1 MCVGCRASGQVQRCR
16 GHEEVRA
23 PTPTPNP
30 TPPTPP
36 HPLTPSPHRPH
47 PLARPDYP
55 AHPAQS
61 EMHPEVMDDPFAEDE
76 QELKDEDA
84 GPPNLLNEES
94 VLKKDKTAI
103 IP

>member
-1 MCVGCRASGQVQRCR
+1 
-16 GHEEVRA
+16 
-23 PTPTPNP
+23 
-30 TPPTPP
+30 
-36 HPLTPSPHRPH
+36 
-47 PLARPDYP
+47 
-55 AHPAQS
+55 
-61 EMHPEVMDDPFAEDE
+61 MDDPFGEDE